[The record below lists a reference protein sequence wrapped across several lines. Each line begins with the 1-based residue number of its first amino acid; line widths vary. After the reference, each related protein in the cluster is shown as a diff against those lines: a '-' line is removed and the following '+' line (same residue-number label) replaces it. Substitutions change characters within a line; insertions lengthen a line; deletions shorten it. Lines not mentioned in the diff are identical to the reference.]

1 MPCGQTEL
9 QREVHT
15 VYFEGDYIVY
25 NENKKERDTK

>member
-9 QREVHT
+9 QREVHM
-15 VYFEGDYIVY
+15 VYFEGGYIVY

>member
-15 VYFEGDYIVY
+15 VYFEGGYIVY
-25 NENKKERDTK
+25 NENKNERDTK